1 VYTPQDDLESIIVH
15 AGGGHDQVVMSD
27 DGAGRN
33 WNAEFHGG
41 PGNDVLV
48 GAQSMFFQPRGNDR
62 LLGEDGDDL
71 IVGNAGNDLLDGGA
85 GTDSISGGDGNDSVI
100 AGPGSDSLD
109 GGAGEDA
116 IVFQGTADGDQ
127 IRIQGTA
134 TGRRRSRSNPPADP
148 DLLLVETNNQT
159 STYSYP
165 YGEVVVVFAGAGND
179 RVLMNGASSRRWKA
193 AFFGDLGDDTLA
205 GGELVD
211 ELHGGIGR
219 DLLSG
224 LGGDDFLSGGDGP
237 DTLRGGSGRDTL
249 LGGLGNDRLTGDRR
263 RDVLINELAADAT
276 SVETGIASMVRS
288 ARRKSRTD
296 DTNGVTA
303 NSVDP
308 SALRAID
315 SANSYANLVDWLL
328 TSTGS
333 PLRKA
338 DATTLEETIDQVID

>member
-1 VYTPQDDLESIIVH
+1 
-15 AGGGHDQVVMSD
+15 
-27 DGAGRN
+27 
-33 WNAEFHGG
+33 
-41 PGNDVLV
+41 
-48 GAQSMFFQPRGNDR
+48 MFFQPRGNDR